1 MYNTEALSSSLLAA
15 VALTKKNKNLHKPLI
30 LKLSVKEDRKKFN
43 DILAEN
49 NLQVFDTIRE
59 QVVELLKCIR
69 PLNSL
74 VPKDE
79 FNQLVDQ
86 KLGNSNEYGVW
97 VYYPWSNKLVH
108 LLDEEEFTIVR
119 TNRNKHKITEKEQEI
134 LSSKKIGVIGLSVGQ
149 SVSLTLAMERG
160 FGELRI
166 ADFDELDLS
175 NINRIRTGA
184 QNIGLKKTVIVARE
198 IAEIDPF
205 LKVVCYDEGITDE
218 NINSFLTNNG
228 KLDLLIDECDSFD
241 IKISVRQA
249 AKNLQIPVLMEGS
262 DRGTIDIERFD
273 LEPER
278 PLLHGMVAHLD
289 MSKYKD
295 LKTFDEK
302 IPYITAVTG
311 FETLSPRMKAS
322 AVELMTSISTWPQLA
337 SAVTFG
343 GGVSADLSRKIL
355 LNSLKVSGRFF
366 LDLDEMITDPVD
378 ENAKKQETEIIQ
390 EPLSTEE
397 IINFIEKNQLSE
409 YSSNENTKSLSDK
422 ELTALV
428 EAIKLAPSGG
438 NNQPWRLHY
447 QNRQLHLFL
456 DESTALAYLDPQ
468 FISSYTSIGAA
479 IENLLLTAAV
489 NNLKVDWKLTPHL
502 APKHLAVFAF
512 SDGNTPSQEEVKLEK
527 QIPLRHTN
535 RKSPTRT
542 EISKEDIHYLNK
554 LVTESDG
561 ANLSFITD
569 SHKIKALSEIA
580 TTTDL
585 FRMFIPEAHED
596 FITREMR
603 WTLEQTN
610 ATEDGIGIHTLD
622 LNNNDELG
630 LQLLK
635 DRRVIDFLEK
645 IDGGGAFGRLLHQQF
660 MSSSAIGLITM
671 PNNDVTSWIKSGMAA
686 EKLWLGATSLGFQI
700 HPVNVPLLFFYK
712 NTVEK
717 STTLSNERK
726 QYLTE
731 TEKEFNLIFGKSEN
745 QNSMFMFRIFKDAA
759 SPERTIRKSNDKI
772 FSIGRA

>member
-15 VALTKKNKNLHKPLI
+15 IALTKKNKNLHKPLI
-30 LKLSVKEDRKKFN
+30 LKLSAKEDRKKFN

-59 QVVELLKCIR
+59 QVVELLKCIH
-69 PLNSL
+69 PLNAL

-390 EPLSTEE
+390 EPLSTEK
-397 IINFIEKNQLSE
+397 IISFIDENKLTDYRLSE
-409 YSSNENTKSLSDK
+409 TSKNLSEK
-422 ELTALV
+422 ELTTLI
-428 EAIKLAPSGG
+428 EAVKLAPSGG

-447 QNRQLHLFL
+447 QNKQLHFFL

-468 FISSYTSIGAA
+468 FVSSYTSIGAA

-512 SDGNTPSQEEVKLEK
+512 SDGNVPNEEDVKLEK

-554 LVTESDG
+554 LVTETDG
-561 ANLSFITD
+561 ANLIFITD

-671 PNNDVTSWIKSGMAA
+671 PNNDVTSWIKSGIASEKMWLAA
-686 EKLWLGATSLGFQI
+686 NSLGFQI

-712 NTVEK
+712 NSIEK
-717 STTLSNERK
+717 SITLSSERK
-726 QYLTE
+726 QYLTKA
-731 TEKEFNLIFGKSEN
+731 EKELDFIFNKPEN
-745 QNSMFMFRIFKDAA
+745 QVSMFMFRIFKDAA